1 MNKAYRFVAV
11 LAMML
16 AVVSVQAQEVSPVD
30 FMRFNPYQMNAN
42 PATDLPY
49 ESVMSLVIGNIGLN
63 VNNTGLCYDN
73 CFDFDG
79 QGRPETLNLRKLANS
94 MKEKNFL
101 GLNVHVDLFTLY
113 RRLNK
118 GLLTINYGV
127 KAQTDAKYNDGL
139 FKLVGYGNGSFV
151 GENNPVKVNMDVN
164 AVGYQEFA
172 VGYQRNIT
180 DQLSV
185 GGKAKVLF
193 GIANVATDVIDAK
206 LFTDADSYALCLQE
220 NVGVHAALPNV
231 FYIKDGKLMK
241 DGPFSVGELFR
252 NPGLASTSL
261 PNTVSTSSSAL

>member
-1 MNKAYRFVAV
+1 MNKVFRFMAV
-11 LAMML
+11 FAVML
-16 AVVSVQAQEVSPVD
+16 TVVSVRAQEVSPVD
-30 FMRFNPYQMNAN
+30 FMRLNPYQMNAN

-63 VNNTGLCYDN
+63 VDNTGLLYDN
-73 CFDFDG
+73 CFDFDA
-79 QGRPETLNLRKLANS
+79 QGRPEIINLRKFANS

-118 GLLTINYGV
+118 GMLTINLGV
-127 KAQTDAKYNDGL
+127 KAQADAKYNDGL
-139 FKLVGYGNGSFV
+139 FKLVGYGNGAFV
-151 GENNPVKVNMDVN
+151 DEDNPVKVNMNVN

-193 GIANVATDVIDAK
+193 GIANVATDIIDA
-206 LFTDADSYALCLQE
+206 
-220 NVGVHAALPNV
+220 
-231 FYIKDGKLMK
+231 
-241 DGPFSVGELFR
+241 
-252 NPGLASTSL
+252 
-261 PNTVSTSSSAL
+261 